1 MGIRLLRNTVTLTF
15 FWNLHNKLSF
25 ASEKATQKA
34 KKELA
39 YDELVLQEQ
48 SVSHNFYTEIW
59 ESLSTDEKFILYD
72 LAEDGLV
79 NIKNR
84 FAVNL
89 LVNKGLIHNDNGHLH
104 LFNRSFRHFIVS
116 ATSKES
122 MKNVEMLLKKEVTG
136 AT

>member
-1 MGIRLLRNTVTLTF
+1 SAVHPVYLREKMGTKMAENIAESF
-15 FWNLHNKLSF
+15 EHIIGNLPVIIKPLVANEKPPSDEYSYTNFLWKLHDVLSF
-25 ASEKATQKA
+25 DSEKTTREN

-59 ESLSTDEKFILYD
+59 ESLSRDEKFILYD

-89 LVNKGLIHNDNGHLH
+89 LVN
-104 LFNRSFRHFIVS
+104 
-116 ATSKES
+116 
-122 MKNVEMLLKKEVTG
+122 
-136 AT
+136 